1 MSFNYTNDTGNTVNI
16 SNIFQ
21 DGTDTTMTGYKVN
34 AGNDLTFLPPFTTG
48 TDASGS
54 NSTYAASIPGY
65 KYNGTQFQFCPK
77 YQLHEGTAYYTSQVT
92 FDSFTATTI
101 NRADTS
107 ISAQTIP
114 AGVKKMLAVC
124 IGGGG
129 GGGGTEAS
137 GDSGGQ
143 ADAGGGAGGG
153 GGAMFSQLFNI
164 ASGVTTYTCS
174 IGSGGIYGQPNN
186 RSTTTGG
193 IVKPGI
199 ESTSGDLKNGRDG
212 TAGGNTT
219 FTYNGTTI
227 TANGGAGGVGGRS
240 NSDSPGNAVGGAG
253 GTVTGSEP
261 LVKAGTKGADVN
273 SGTPLDN
280 GITNPGG
287 IGGKCGNLNTSD
299 ADGFFVNTSYV
310 SFDSTQWTNT
320 GSNATN
326 ITSLAA
332 NSNEV
337 TPFYLKY
344 GEGGHGG
351 MGDDNGSHYGFAGE
365 VGAPGCVIVFYY
377 YT

>member
-1 MSFNYTNDTGNTVNI
+1 MSFNFRNDTNNTVNI
-16 SNIFQ
+16 NNIFQ
-21 DGTDTTMTGYKVN
+21 AGSTFTMTGYKVN
-34 AGNDLTFLPPFTTG
+34 SGNDLTFLAPFTNNTE
-48 TDASGS
+48 SNSS

-65 KYNGTQFQFCPK
+65 KYNGTQFEFCPK
-77 YQLHEGTAYYTSQVT
+77 YVLHAGTAYYTSQAT
-92 FDSFTATTI
+92 FDSFTATTTKQ
-101 NRADTS
+101 ADTS

-114 AGVKKMLAVC
+114 AGVKRMLAVC
-124 IGGGG
+124 IGAGGGG
-129 GGGGTEAS
+129 GGGGAENQS
-137 GDSGGQ
+137 VSNGE

-153 GGAMFSQLFNI
+153 GGAMVSKMFNI
-164 ASGVTTYTCS
+164 ASGFTTYELS

-186 RSTTTGG
+186 RTTNLL
-193 IVKPGI
+193 KPGK
-199 ESTSGDLKNGRDG
+199 EDTNGNLKNGRDG
-212 TAGGNTT
+212 GAGGNTT
-219 FTYNGTTI
+219 FTYNSDTI
-227 TANGGAGGVGGRS
+227 TANGGGGGVGGKS

-253 GTVTGSEP
+253 GTVTGSAP
-261 LVKAGTKGADVN
+261 LVKAGTNGADVD
-273 SGTPLDN
+273 SGALAN
-280 GITNPGG
+280 GITIPGG

>member
-1 MSFNYTNDTGNTVNI
+1 MSFNFTNDTNNTVNI
-16 SNIFQ
+16 NNIFQ
-21 DGTDTTMTGYKVN
+21 AGTNVTMTGYKVN
-34 AGNDLTFLPPFTTG
+34 SGNNLTFLAPFTNNTE
-48 TDASGS
+48 SNSS

-65 KYNGTQFQFCPK
+65 KYNDTQFQFCPK
-77 YQLHEGTAYYTSQVT
+77 YVLHAGTAYYTSQTT
-92 FDSFTATTI
+92 FDSFTATTTKQ
-101 NRADTS
+101 ADTS

-114 AGVKKMLAVC
+114 AGVKRMLAVC
-124 IGGGG
+124 IGAGGGG
-129 GGGGTEAS
+129 GGGGTEDS
-137 GDSGGQ
+137 SQSGGE

-186 RSTTTGG
+186 RSTNLL
-193 IVKPGI
+193 KPGI
-199 ESTSGDLKNGRDG
+199 EDTNGNLKNGRDG

-227 TANGGAGGVGGRS
+227 IANGGAGGVGGKS
-240 NSDSPGNAVGGAG
+240 NSDSAGTSTGGAG
-253 GTVTGSEP
+253 GTVTGSAP
-261 LVKAGTKGADVN
+261 LVKAGTKGADTD
-273 SGTPLDN
+273 SGGLAN

-310 SFDSTQWTNT
+310 SFVSTQWTNT

-326 ITSLAA
+326 ITDLDNVA
-332 NSNEV
+332 NPNQV
-337 TPFYLKY
+337 TAFNLMY

-351 MGDDNGSHYGFAGE
+351 MGDDNGNHYGFAGE
-365 VGAPGCVIVFYY
+365 VGAPGCVIVFFY